1 MFLGNLEKMIAH
13 YQQEVIQARERMN
26 LFQDVLMDK
35 NIEVKKYEKIREKEF
50 ARYQEMQK
58 LDEKNNMDDISIQ
71 LFLGKEK

>member
-1 MFLGNLEKMIAH
+1 
-13 YQQEVIQARERMN
+13 
-26 LFQDVLMDK
+26 MDK